1 VAPGVIGESGESAS
15 PVCYIDEADDIYL
28 GFASKAEI
36 VAFLAELAGAERL
49 GQPTGDM
56 LRRMLPRIRDDRLH
70 RELAAKLTPQP
81 GR

>member
-1 VAPGVIGESGESAS
+1 MIGESGEAAS
-15 PVCYIDEADDIYL
+15 PVCYIDEADDTYM

-36 VAFLAELAGAERL
+36 VAFLAELAGAERS

>member
-1 VAPGVIGESGESAS
+1 MIGKSGEAAS
-15 PVCYIDEADDIYL
+15 PVCYIDEADDTYL

-36 VAFLAELAGAERL
+36 ARFLAELAEAERL
-49 GQPTGDM
+49 GRPTAEM
-56 LRRMLPRIRDDRLH
+56 LRRMLPHIRDDHLH

>member
-1 VAPGVIGESGESAS
+1 MTGESDKPAS
-15 PVCYIDEADDIYL
+15 PVCYIDEADDTYL

-36 VAFLAELAGAERL
+36 VAFLAELAEAERL
-49 GQPTGDM
+49 GRPTGDM
-56 LRRMLPRIRDDRLH
+56 LRCMLPRIRDDHLH